1 MWTSSQSSVF
11 FRRPMILIQAVIQ
24 DSIITLH
31 TSWQHML
38 SSWSQPEP
46 ELSLFYMTSQK
57 NLFWRRSQSLMEF
70 STLVV
75 EVIISNQAKL
85 CLTRS
90 WNTMMLV
97 NSTQLGVLALAL
109 KDLRIS
115 LPVILTIFL
124 INMEFIMRAFLSS
137 SKERLRTQKCS
148 VNLRSLSFQNSKQE
162 TTLTTPINSPSTHK
176 NLRLMK
182 TWKISGHTLP
192 PLKMATEENLYLLW
206 KPRTI
211 HS

>member
-1 MWTSSQSSVF
+1 
-11 FRRPMILIQAVIQ
+11 
-24 DSIITLH
+24 
-31 TSWQHML
+31 ML
-38 SSWSQPEP
+38 SSWRQPEP
-46 ELSLFYMTSQK
+46 ESSLFYGTSQK
-57 NLFWRRSQSLMEF
+57 NPFWRRSQSLMEF
-70 STLVV
+70 TSL
-75 EVIISNQAKL
+75 EVTVTIWRQPRL

-97 NSTQLGVLALAL
+97 NSTQLGPLALV
-109 KDLRIS
+109 LRHLRS
-115 LPVILTIFL
+115 SPQVTLTLFL
-124 INMEFIMRAFLSS
+124 IQIIKLKLRASLLS
-137 SKERLRTQKCS
+137 SKETQRTQKCS

-206 KPRTI
+206 KPKTI